1 MAQLFHPAM
10 NTVARVLIVGI
21 PLLSILAG
29 SAIGY
34 GFGYSDWVTYRQLFR
49 QQTDG
54 AAEGGPG
61 GVPFSHA
68 HHVKGLGIDCRYCHA
83 TVEQS
88 PFAGMPSTN
97 TCMTCHSQMWIHAPM
112 LAPVRQ
118 SWLTNTPLKWTRV
131 HDLPDYV
138 YFDHS
143 IHIAKGVGCS
153 TCHGDV
159 SEMPL
164 MRRVVD
170 LQMRWCL
177 DCHRDPAKHLRPQDQ
192 IFNPSWVE
200 PPDQLQRG
208 HALLQQYHIQVDQL
222 TNCSLCHR

>member
-1 MAQLFHPAM
+1 M
-10 NTVARVLIVGI
+10 NTVARVVLVGV

-29 SAIGY
+29 CALAY
-34 GFGYSDWVTYRQLFR
+34 GGGWSDWVTYRDTFR
-49 QQTDG
+49 EQDNSP
-54 AAEGGPG
+54 AESGRGGLTGLG

-68 HHVKGLGIDCRYCHA
+68 HHVKGLGIDCRYCH
-83 TVEQS
+83 TSVDKS
-88 PFAGMPSTN
+88 PFAGLPPTE
-97 TCMTCHSQMWIHAPM
+97 TCMTCHSQMWLHAPM
-112 LAPVRQ
+112 LEPVRQ
-118 SWLTNTPLKWTRV
+118 SWATNTPLQWTRV

-143 IHIAKGVGCS
+143 IHVNKGVGCS

-164 MRRVVD
+164 MHRVVN

-177 DCHRDPAKHLRPQDQ
+177 DCHRDPAKHLRPEDE

-200 PPDQLQRG
+200 PPDQRARG
-208 HALLQQYHIQVDQL
+208 TALLSQYHVQVDQL
-222 TNCSLCHR
+222 TNCSVCHR